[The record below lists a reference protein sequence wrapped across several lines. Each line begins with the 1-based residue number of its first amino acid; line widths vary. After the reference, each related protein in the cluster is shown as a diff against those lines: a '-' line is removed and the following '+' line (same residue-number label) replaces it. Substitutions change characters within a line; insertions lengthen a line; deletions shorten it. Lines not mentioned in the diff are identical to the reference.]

1 MYDLHTMKK
10 LWIALALALVA
21 MPIAAWADG
30 NDSAAA
36 APPSMT
42 PAQRQAVMKTM
53 QTFRD
58 KERTMHQQM
67 RSQILAALSPDHRTA
82 VAGVIGEMVISENP
96 DPVAAAKQIDG
107 ILSPG
112 EQRAILAAHTSFVT
126 QSQQLM
132 QQMHAQLQSE
142 MPAGAQGHRN
152 WATSMRP
159 PSNLTNDAGGVL
171 MMVLAHRAPMG
182 MEMSDHHPGDMDDHH
197 SGMPAGPPP
206 PGGPPPPP

>member
-1 MYDLHTMKK
+1 MKK
-10 LWIALALALVA
+10 LWITLALALVA
-21 MPIAAWADG
+21 MPLAALADG
-30 NDSAAA
+30 NDAAAA
-36 APPSMT
+36 APPTMT

-58 KERTMHQQM
+58 KERQMHQQM
-67 RSQILAALSPDHRTA
+67 RSQILAALSPGHRTA
-82 VAGVIGEMVISENP
+82 VAGVIGEMVIAENP

-112 EQRAILAAHTSFVT
+112 EQQAILAAHTSFVT

-132 QQMHAQLQSE
+132 QQMHSQLQSE
-142 MPAGAQGHRN
+142 MPAGAQGHHWSN
-152 WATSMRP
+152 DGMHP
-159 PSNLTNDAGGVL
+159 PSNLANDAGGVL

-182 MEMSDHHPGDMDDHH
+182 MEMGDHHPG
-197 SGMPAGPPP
+197 MPGGPPPGDAPP